1 LTKLAVVIGVP
12 LFMLALGI
20 ALEITIFVSNKND
33 GSYSNLLGFE
43 SQQFIIDLGF
53 EVPQSNVFTGISP
66 EFLAVSCL
74 HIAKLFCIP
83 IAD

>member
-20 ALEITIFVSNKND
+20 ALEITIFISNKND

-43 SQQFIIDLGF
+43 SQQLIIDLGF
-53 EVPQSNVFTGISP
+53 TVPENDVLAGISP
-66 EFLAVSCL
+66 DFLAVSCL
-74 HIAKLFCIP
+74 HMAKLFCIP
-83 IAD
+83 NF